1 MGGGGAA
8 GGAAGGGGAMGEGLI
23 PVVNR
28 LHDAGAALARA
39 RERGGGAGGGGAPL
53 RLELPQVAVVGG
65 QSSGKSSVLEA
76 LVGRDFLPRG
86 PDICTRRPLVL
97 QLVQAPRGEPEFC
110 EFLHLPGQRVF
121 DFARIR
127 EEIQK
132 ETDRGC
138 GAGQAVSS
146 AAIRL
151 RISSPHVLT
160 MTLVDLPGITKV
172 PVGDQ
177 PSDIEAR
184 IREMIHEYI
193 QHESCVILAVH
204 PANQDLANSDALT
217 TARAVDPEGLRTVGV
232 LTKLDIMDRGTDAAA
247 ALRGEVVP
255 LRLGYVGCVNRCQAD
270 IKENVPIQAARDA
283 ESAFFR
289 KHPAYGAVADQC
301 GTRALA
307 ERLNGILVQHIRA
320 QLPQLRTSLQQGLSE
335 RLMRLQALGE
345 GARAGDRHAQGGLV
359 LRLLKD
365 YCDALSGELDGNG
378 AGIEHREVA
387 GGARIRHI
395 FKDIFSGA
403 LRDDK
408 GADSLT
414 DEEVRTAIVNCAGV
428 KGSLLMPEL
437 PFEVLVSRLIEELRA
452 PCLQCPRL
460 VREELVRIA
469 SRCEPDEINR
479 FPNLRQGLQGAVG
492 AFVEEAAGP
501 AEDMIHALIQCELAH
516 INTSHPSFIGGAR
529 AIQKVIGAQDAE
541 RAEAERARA
550 AAAGDAD
557 GEGRQAPV
565 GLQSVAADDGL
576 QPLSAMLTP
585 APKGRAGAGAGVAES
600 GGWLGFLGKRGGGG
614 GGGGEGAKPGGASAS
629 LPSPPPVLRV
639 SQPKSDQE
647 KMEVDVTRLLVSSYF
662 GIVQGNLEDM
672 VPKVVMNFMVRKIR
686 GSLQEHLVHRLYKE
700 DLFDAL
706 TEEHGSVADERQECH
721 DAVALLRASLET
733 LDAIPAD
740 LWEALEDGGGGAK
753 AAPRRR
759 LAERSSNLQGRGSAT
774 GGLGK
779 PKRIEMMQAPG
790 GGDGPRGA
798 GPLAQGLARGGA
810 HAR

>member
-1 MGGGGAA
+1 
-8 GGAAGGGGAMGEGLI
+8 MGEVLI

-28 LHDAGAALARA
+28 LHDAAAALARA
-39 RERGGGAGGGGAPL
+39 RERQGGGGAGAEAGAL
-53 RLELPQVAVVGG
+53 RLDLPQVAVVGG

-86 PDICTRRPLVL
+86 PEICTRRPLVL
-97 QLVQAPRGEPEFC
+97 QLVQAPRGEPEFG
-110 EFLHLPGQRVF
+110 EFLHLPGQRIF
-121 DFARIR
+121 DFSRVR

-193 QHESCVILAVH
+193 QHESCIILAVH

-217 TARAVDPEGLRTVGV
+217 TARAVDPDGLRTVGV

-283 ESAFFR
+283 ETAFFR
-289 KHPAYGAVADQC
+289 KHPAYGKVAEQC

-307 ERLNGILVQHIRA
+307 ERLNGILVQHIRG
-320 QLPQLRTSLQQGLSE
+320 QLPHLRTSLQRGLSE
-335 RLMRLQALGE
+335 RLMKLQALGE
-345 GARAGDRHAQGGLV
+345 GARSGDRHAQGGLV

-365 YCDALSGELDGNG
+365 YCGSLTGELDGSG

-395 FKDIFSGA
+395 FKDIFSEA
-403 LRDDK
+403 LRDGK

-437 PFEVLVSRLIEELRA
+437 PFEVLVSRLIEELRT
-452 PCLQCPRL
+452 PCLQCPQL

-479 FPNLRQGLQGAVG
+479 FPNLRQGLQGAVS
-492 AFVEEAAGP
+492 AFVEEAAVP
-501 AEDMIHALIQCELAH
+501 AEDMIHSLIQCELAH

-529 AIQKVIGAQDAE
+529 AIQQVIGTQDAE
-541 RAEAERARA
+541 KAAAAKAEA
-550 AAAGDAD
+550 AAAGDSKV
-557 GEGRQAPV
+557 EEKQAPV
-565 GLQSVAADDGL
+565 GLQSVAADDSGF

-585 APKGRAGAGAGVAES
+585 GPRGRAGSGGSVTES
-600 GGWLGFLGKRGGGG
+600 GGWLGFLGKRAASGGGVAG
-614 GGGGEGAKPGGASAS
+614 GSSDAQAAAAS

-686 GSLQEHLVHRLYKE
+686 GCLQEHLVHQLYKE
-700 DLFDAL
+700 DLFDKL
-706 TEEHGSVADERQECH
+706 TEEHGSVAEERQECH
-721 DAVALLRASLET
+721 DAISLLRASLET
-733 LDAIPAD
+733 LDSIPAD
-740 LWEALEDGGGGAK
+740 LWEALEDGAGGAGG
-753 AAPRRR
+753 ARRK
-759 LAERSSNLQGRGSAT
+759 LAERSGNLPAGRSA

-779 PKRIEMMQAPG
+779 PKRIDAMQA
-790 GGDGPRGA
+790 GGDGARSA
-798 GPLAQGLARGGA
+798 GPLAQGLARAGPHRGGPAHA